1 MTFFRH
7 RFERSRQDD
16 DRHLSSLSVNCD
28 ESQLILSATAIH
40 WHQKKCH
47 KCDHSSKNQLLLF
60 NLNKKL
66 LNRVD
71 NSEGIIR

>member
-7 RFERSRQDD
+7 RFERGRQDD

-28 ESQLILSATAIH
+28 ESQLIFSATAIH

-60 NLNKKL
+60 IL
-66 LNRVD
+66 LRTTKEFHTCNIPK
-71 NSEGIIR
+71 EE